1 MTGDGAAEE
10 TPVVGRQFE
19 MPKAIGD
26 VRRRMLAQ
34 LLLVGLGQSACVVA
48 FAVLLHVLVD
58 HAEHPARTSFRGT
71 GIYAPIESWST
82 ASLLGALAATSA
94 MTVLLKALGPPMGE
108 RLAQSYV
115 HSVRVRL
122 FDHLSGSQNLA
133 IDRRA
138 VGVTVL
144 RFTGDSTALRN
155 WAGQG
160 VAALLVNGVFVAC
173 TMSVLTVMLPV
184 AGAAAAGWLVIC
196 LAVALLLGRA
206 LRSRVREVRKQSGRL
221 ASFVNERVTYA
232 AVMQSLGRIRRE
244 RRQLSRHSKRFS
256 EAMVR
261 QADSVGRI
269 TATAEAARIGIVVA
283 VIGAAVA
290 QHARADTITALVS
303 IAGFLG
309 GPLVSLSQVQ
319 EAWQRS
325 RIARHRITEV
335 IGTPALLS
343 PPVKAPK
350 LGEGPGRLALVDLQL
365 TGVLADANAVAE
377 PGQRI
382 ALHGPPSAGKSL
394 LLAVI
399 ARLHSP
405 DGGSVRLDEQDL
417 AVHDP
422 VSVGRAIRLVSPDLP
437 LLRGTVRVNLGH
449 GDLPRSDLDEVA
461 GARLAAFA
469 GFRERLEAHLAETL
483 PRGLNTRVGEGG
495 HGLSRAG
502 RYQVSLARALRG
514 APRVLLLDW
523 PGSDTALPEELRT
536 ELFDSYP
543 GVLIYTADELD
554 RREHADTRWLI
565 DGDALIATS
574 TLATVGDQGHV
585 RVPKWERLPS

>member
-1 MTGDGAAEE
+1 MTGDEAAGE
-10 TPVVGRQFE
+10 TPAAGRQFE

-48 FAVLLHVLVD
+48 FALLLHVLVD
-58 HAEHPARTSFRGT
+58 HAEHPARTSFRAT
-71 GIYAPIESWST
+71 GIYAPVESWST
-82 ASLLGALAATSA
+82 ALLLVALAATSA
-94 MTVLLKALGPPMGE
+94 MTVLLKAIAPPMGE

-122 FDHLSGSQNLA
+122 FDHVSGSQNLA
-133 IDRRA
+133 TDRRA

-160 VAALLVNGVFVAC
+160 VAGLLVNGVFVVC
-173 TMSVLTVMLPV
+173 TMSVLVVMLPA
-184 AGAAAAGWLVIC
+184 AGAVAAGWLVIC
-196 LAVALLLGRA
+196 LATALLLGRS
-206 LRSRVREVRKQSGRL
+206 LRGRVREVRRQTGRL

-244 RRQLSRHSKRFS
+244 RRQLSRRSKRFS
-256 EAMVR
+256 DAMVR
-261 QADSVGRI
+261 QADVIGRL
-269 TATAEAARIGIVVA
+269 TATAEAGRIGIVVA

-290 QHARADTITALVS
+290 EHARADTITALVS

-309 GPLVSLSQVQ
+309 GPLVSLTQAQ

-325 RIARHRITEV
+325 MIARHRITEV

-350 LGEGPGRLALVDLQL
+350 LGEGPGRLELVDLQV
-365 TGVLADANAVAE
+365 TGVLADANAVAQ
-377 PGQRI
+377 PGQRV
-382 ALHGPPSAGKSL
+382 ALHGPPGAGKSL

-399 ARLHSP
+399 ARLHSA

-417 AVHDP
+417 AAHDSA
-422 VSVGRAIRLVSPDLP
+422 SVGRAVRLVSPDLP

-449 GDLPRSDLDEVA
+449 GDLPESDLDEVA
-461 GARLAAFA
+461 RARLAALASFQA
-469 GFRERLEAHLAETL
+469 RLESHLVETL

-495 HGLSRAG
+495 HGLSRVG

-523 PGSDTALPEELRT
+523 PGSDTALPEGLRA

-543 GVLIYTADELD
+543 GVLIYVADERD
-554 RREHADTRWLI
+554 PGERADVRWLI
-565 DGDALIATS
+565 DGDALVATS
-574 TLATVGDQGHV
+574 TPTAAGSVTNG
-585 RVPKWERLPS
+585 RKSPSTAHR